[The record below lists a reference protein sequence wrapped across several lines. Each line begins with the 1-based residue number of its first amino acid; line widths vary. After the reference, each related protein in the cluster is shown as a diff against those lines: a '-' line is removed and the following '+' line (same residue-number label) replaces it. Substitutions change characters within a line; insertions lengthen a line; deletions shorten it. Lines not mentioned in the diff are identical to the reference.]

1 MKSEQELKEIL
12 FDLFEQYEEAD
23 DIKDALRS
31 LSSNGEITD
40 EEYNKILSIYERW
53 LREYEKGDLSSIHLN
68 EIQKHGDYDK
78 NETIHIERIDEEM
91 FRLFYEAEN
100 YEFVG
105 DKEEVLEELSEHLEL
120 KKF

>member
-78 NETIHIERIDEEM
+78 NETIHIERVSEEWY
-91 FRLFYEAEN
+91 RLFYEAEN
-100 YEFVG
+100 YEFFG